1 MRSLVRE
8 KRTVYVSQPL
18 PLQEILDG
26 DGNGTGVMENVWDE
40 PVELSLNVKPIT
52 DQLERQAFGTDV
64 NSILKAVFT
73 RFDVDGY
80 DVVENSATWIGVEPN
95 GILTDGDVAHPMNCN
110 YTVEQVLD
118 TGGQITVYFKKIA
131 GAPKV

>member
-1 MRSLVRE
+1 MRSLSRE

-18 PLQEILDG
+18 PPREILDD

-64 NSILKAVFT
+64 NSILKAECT
-73 RFDVDGY
+73 PFDVDGY
-80 DVVENSATWIGVEPN
+80 EFVEKSAAWIGVEPN
-95 GILTDGDVAHPMNCN
+95 GILTDGDVSNPMNFN
-110 YTVEQVLD
+110 HTVEQVLD
-118 TGGQITVYFKKIA
+118 TGGQITVYFKKVA
-131 GAPKV
+131 GAPKA

>member
-8 KRTVYVSQPL
+8 QRTVCVSQPL
-18 PLQEILDG
+18 PAQEIIGD
-26 DGNGTGVMENVWDE
+26 DGNGTGNYENVWDE
-40 PVELSLNVKPIT
+40 PVELSLNAKPIT

-64 NSILKAVFT
+64 NSILKVECT
-73 RFDVDGY
+73 PFDVDGY
-80 DVVENSATWIGVEPN
+80 EFVEKSATWIGVAPN
-95 GILTDGDVAHPMNCN
+95 GVLTDGDTAHPMNCN

-131 GAPKV
+131 GAPKA

>member
-8 KRTVYVSQPL
+8 KRTIYVSQPL
-18 PLQEILDG
+18 PSQEILDD

-52 DQLERQAFGTDV
+52 DQLERQAFGVDV
-64 NSILKAVFT
+64 NSILKAECT
-73 RFDVDGY
+73 PFDVDGY
-80 DVVENSATWIGVEPN
+80 SFVEKSAAWIGVAPN
-95 GILTDGDVAHPMNCN
+95 GVLTDGDPAHPMNCN

-118 TGGQITVYFKKIA
+118 TGGQITVYFKKTV
-131 GAPKV
+131 GAPKA